1 MMKTFRNLKYVC
13 LKYVSSKRVSRAI
26 ENTNT
31 KTSQKHFFCKSI
43 QNKSRTVSSF
53 IAVKKGIKFDKCLH
67 NFNKQLNEKYTKK
80 SDKK

>member
-1 MMKTFRNLKYVC
+1 M
-13 LKYVSSKRVSRAI
+13 
-26 ENTNT
+26 
-31 KTSQKHFFCKSI
+31 